1 MNIYQRELKKLI
13 VLHDRVQ
20 KEVVRGTRMWEGEVT
35 GLRRGWRVILGSV
48 AGEGFSWWLR
58 GWQCFAAASVIQPSR
73 QSVDLFFPVVFTF
86 ERGFPP
92 SPSLSL
98 SHFPRKLWIRC
109 TFGPKRVKW
118 FLDDRVKVKSAVKM
132 LFSFFEQYCFLFIHF
147 KKNKRSWNSVPTF
160 FFIQSSTLMKSCI
173 SAYILHLFRHT
184 YKWRSWISVGSFLT
198 VSNAHNASTGGWWVT
213 RLLIT
218 AFHEGGNEIKSC
230 PFTSRGRAAWC
241 TAGRVRR
248 WQPTAECSS

>member
-20 KEVVRGTRMWEGEVT
+20 KEAVRGTRMWEGEVT

-73 QSVDLFFPVVFTF
+73 QSVDIFFPVVFTF

-147 KKNKRSWNSVPTF
+147 KKNKRSWNSVQTF
-160 FFIQSSTLMKSCI
+160 FLFKAAHWWRVAYQRTYYISLDIHTSGGLEFQSDHFSL
-173 SAYILHLFRHT
+173 
-184 YKWRSWISVGSFLT
+184 SVM
-198 VSNAHNASTGGWWVT
+198 
-213 RLLIT
+213 RIT
-218 AFHEGGNEIKSC
+218 PALGADG
-230 PFTSRGRAAWC
+230 
-241 TAGRVRR
+241 
-248 WQPTAECSS
+248 